1 MKNLTSTPVET
12 LVSLLFNTRVFLLS
26 LSRLIN
32 MSDLPPLPRKTL
44 NPLLKLAALSGVQT
58 AVKHHIRRGDEIN
71 AVDSSGR
78 SPLLLAASNGHFE
91 TCKILLE
98 AGADP
103 KLTDSMGK
111 SALTL
116 ATASGS
122 NELTAL
128 INKYI
133 NVSSDLTTDQELQKL
148 SVAVVQNSSEIVSAD
163 TESFDPSVWE
173 TEDIVSLPRGSDEK
187 ILKKNSEIQGEISR
201 HVLIDYS
208 EDWSDVAIDLP
219 MALRGRRRTSS
230 MDEIDRNQLRQFF
243 VSGLT
248 DGFVTPQKFA
258 NIGFTDD
265 GDAENEIRRLLEI
278 VLGELEV
285 LVDESSWEWSDH
297 KSSSFIDEE
306 VDLIADEA
314 LSFFSELTYSDNDP
328 LKIYLKDML
337 KGTLLS
343 AKDEIELGKTMENGL
358 ESAIRVAAS
367 CPAVIEEILKAAD
380 DVIQGKI
387 KLNSMVDRES
397 IPTDYSE
404 ELDDILSEDLAV
416 APLDGEMDEDED
428 NISDNLVTTSEDFST
443 RIQHIR
449 DLSLKLYRSNCDEMQ
464 EAIRGLMLS
473 WSFLNHLCD
482 TLRQSDRNSAAYIEM
497 STELDKSEK
506 ARLRMIESNLKLVYS
521 IAKKYLH
528 SDLPFS
534 DLLQEGNIGLMKAVE
549 KFDYRRGFKFSTYA
563 TWWIRQAIT
572 RFIADNARTIRI
584 PVHMVES
591 INKMNRI
598 IREKSLDARLEP
610 SSAIL
615 AKIMALPE
623 KKIRQMLE
631 VSKGTVS
638 IDTTLEN
645 EIQTIST
652 TLLDMT
658 LGPEE
663 LAIQSELRVI
673 LKDVLNS
680 LKHPQAIILRMR
692 FGMDGSDTHTL
703 EEVGQLF
710 SVTRERIRQIEAKAL
725 RVLRQPSRYDLLSS
739 FITIPK
745 KKGAEE
751 EEDISGENLELES

>member
-1 MKNLTSTPVET
+1 
-12 LVSLLFNTRVFLLS
+12 
-26 LSRLIN
+26 

-58 AVKHHIRRGDEIN
+58 AVKHHIRRGEEIN
-71 AVDSSGR
+71 AVDNSGR
-78 SPLLLAASNGHFE
+78 SPLLLAALNGHFE

-103 KLTDSMGK
+103 KLTDSLGK

-116 ATASGS
+116 AIASGS
-122 NELTAL
+122 IELIAL
-128 INKYI
+128 INKFI
-133 NVSSDLTTDQELQKL
+133 NASSDLTTDQELQTL
-148 SVAVVQNSSEIVSAD
+148 SVAVVQNSSEIGSAD
-163 TESFDPSVWE
+163 IESFDTSVWE
-173 TEDIVSLPRGSDEK
+173 TEDIVSLPRGPDEK
-187 ILKKNSEIQGEISR
+187 ILKKISEIQGEISR

-219 MALRGRRRTSS
+219 MALRGLRRSS
-230 MDEIDRNQLRQFF
+230 FMDEIDPNQIRQFF

-248 DGFVTPQKFA
+248 DGFVTPQQIA
-258 NIGFTDD
+258 NIGFTDED
-265 GDAENEIRRLLEI
+265 DAENEIRRLLEI

-343 AKDEIELGKTMENGL
+343 AKDEIELGKTMESGL
-358 ESAIRVAAS
+358 ASAIRVAAG

-387 KLNSMVDRES
+387 KLISMVDRDS
-397 IPTDYSE
+397 TPTDYSE
-404 ELDDILSEDLAV
+404 ELDDILSEDLTV
-416 APLDGEMDEDED
+416 APLDGEMDED
-428 NISDNLVTTSEDFST
+428 NISDNLVTNSEDFST

-449 DLSLKLYRSNCDEMQ
+449 DLFLKPSRNNCDEMQ
-464 EAIRGLMLS
+464 EAIRDLMLS

-482 TLRQSDRNSAAYIEM
+482 TLRHSDRNSAAYFEM
-497 STELDKSEK
+497 STELNKSQK

-521 IAKKYLH
+521 IAKKYFN

-572 RFIADNARTIRI
+572 RFIADKARTIRI

-610 SSAIL
+610 SSDML
-615 AKIMALPE
+615 AKIMAIPE

-638 IDTTLEN
+638 IDATLEN
-645 EIQTIST
+645 EIQTTST

-663 LAIQSELRVI
+663 LAIQSELRVR

-680 LKHPQAIILRMR
+680 LKHPQAIILRLR
-692 FGMDGSDTHTL
+692 FGIDGNDTHTL
-703 EEVGQLF
+703 EELGQLF
-710 SVTRERIRQIEAKAL
+710 GLTRERIRQIEAKAL
-725 RVLRQPSRYDLLSS
+725 RVLRQPSRYELLRS

-745 KKGAEE
+745 KKGAED